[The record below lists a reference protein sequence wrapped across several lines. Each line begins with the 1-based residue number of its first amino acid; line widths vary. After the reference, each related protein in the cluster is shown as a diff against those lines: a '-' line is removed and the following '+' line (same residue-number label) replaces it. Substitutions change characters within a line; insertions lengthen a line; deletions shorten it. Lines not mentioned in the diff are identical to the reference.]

1 MILAFLSTAV
11 LSGLWASALVGFG
24 IAVMEA

>member
-1 MILAFLSTAV
+1 MFIAFLSTAV

-24 IAVMEA
+24 LAVMEA

>member
-11 LSGLWASALVGFG
+11 LSGLWASALIGFG

>member
-1 MILAFLSTAV
+1 MILAFISTAV

>member
-1 MILAFLSTAV
+1 MIIAFLSTAV

-24 IAVMEA
+24 IAVLEA